1 MAGGS
6 GTDGGERVY
15 HVPVM
20 LREAVEALAVRPEGV
35 YVDCTFGG
43 GGHGRAILERLGPKG
58 RLVAFDQDED
68 ARRNLPSDDRL
79 RYIPENFRHVGRFL
93 RLEGLVPVDGVLADL
108 GVSSHQF
115 DEGDRGFSIR
125 ADAALDMRMDRR
137 QSLTAAD
144 LLRDRSEGEL
154 QGILGGFGEVSNA
167 RTLARALV
175 GARARH
181 PIRSVRDLLEVLEP
195 LSKGNPHRYRAQ
207 VFQALRMAVN
217 DETGALEE
225 LLGQMPSLIRPG
237 GRLVVITFHSL
248 EDRIVKRWL
257 RGGAADGEPDV
268 LFGTRPESPF
278 EPLFRKPLEPSA
290 AEARAN
296 PRSRSARLRAAV
308 RK

>member
-6 GTDGGERVY
+6 GTDGGERAY

-20 LREAVEALAVRPEGV
+20 LREALEALAVRPEGV

-43 GGHGRAILERLGPKG
+43 GGHGRAILERLGPSG

-79 RYIPENFRHVGRFL
+79 RFIPENFRHVGRFL

-115 DEGDRGFSIR
+115 DEGERGFSIR

-154 QGILGGFGEVSNA
+154 QDILGGFGEVSNA

-175 GARARH
+175 AARVRH

-195 LSKGNPHRYRAQ
+195 VSKGNPHRYRAQ

-225 LLGQMPSLIRPG
+225 MLGQMPALIRPG

-257 RGGAADGEPDV
+257 RGGAAGEERDV
-268 LFGTRPESPF
+268 LFGTTPESPF
-278 EPLFRKPLEPSA
+278 EPLFRKPLEPT
-290 AEARAN
+290 AEETRAN